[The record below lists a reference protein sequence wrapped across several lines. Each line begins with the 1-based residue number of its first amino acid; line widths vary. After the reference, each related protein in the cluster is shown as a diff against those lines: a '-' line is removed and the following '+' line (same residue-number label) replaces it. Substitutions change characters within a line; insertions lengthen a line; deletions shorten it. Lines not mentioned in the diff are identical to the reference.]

1 MKKKIFKTKI
11 MKLLLITAVREFEKE
26 IKLILKKAQVKSF
39 SYKDVKGFKD
49 NSEDAL
55 EANWFAA
62 NEQEME
68 SILFYA
74 FVNEEKV
81 DGLFEMVND
90 FNAEQISKSNI
101 HIAVLNIEKSN

>member
-1 MKKKIFKTKI
+1 
-11 MKLLLITAVREFEKE
+11 MKLLLITAVREFEKD
-26 IKLILKKAQVKSF
+26 IKQLLKKAQVKSF

-81 DGLFEMVND
+81 DGLFEMVNG
-90 FNAEQISKSNI
+90 FNAEQVSKSNI

>member
-1 MKKKIFKTKI
+1 

-62 NEQEME
+62 NEQEMQTPKDHVA
-68 SILFYA
+68 YTYQT
-74 FVNEEKV
+74 V
-81 DGLFEMVND
+81 DDVDLQLHVFP
-90 FNAEQISKSNI
+90 AKSE
-101 HIAVLNIEKSN
+101 AKTAPTKEVKAAK

>member
-1 MKKKIFKTKI
+1 
-11 MKLLLITAVREFEKE
+11 MKLLLITAVKEFEKE

-55 EANWFAA
+55 EANWFAS
-62 NEQEME
+62 NMQETE

-74 FVNEEKV
+74 FVKEEKV
-81 DGLFEMVND
+81 DFLFEQVES
-90 FNAEQISKSNI
+90 FNIEQVSKSNI
-101 HIAVLNIEKSN
+101 HIAVLNIERCSKK

>member
-1 MKKKIFKTKI
+1 
-11 MKLLLITAVREFEKE
+11 MKLLLITAVKEFEKD

-49 NSEDAL
+49 NSEDVL

-81 DGLFEMVND
+81 DGLFDRVKE
-90 FNAEQISKSNI
+90 FNTDQVSKSNI
-101 HIAVLNIEKSN
+101 HLAVLNIEKSN